1 MTRSPS
7 VSRPATMPAAARH
20 MRSDTAAA
28 ITIACTAFSS
38 PSEVS
43 LVTTA
48 RS

>member
-1 MTRSPS
+1 MRAPLTIPS
-7 VSRPATMPAAARH
+7 EARH
-20 MRSDTAAA
+20 MRSETVVAMMAAW
-28 ITIACTAFSS
+28 TVFRN